1 MELTLVLPFF
11 LSKESINTMAIYQ
24 LIFHKVTLI
33 HTSKLRPATT
43 DFYSLRLDST
53 RYKSCAQLN
62 HT

>member
-33 HTSKLRPATT
+33 HASKLCPATT